1 MKKIMLIIMILFLIS
16 PIYAEAKPINP
27 LDENITYSLR
37 AGGGSSGGG
46 SSGGGGRTSSRNGST
61 SSSQSNPIS
70 KLISYFF
77 ITITILGSCIV
88 FYFKVLKSAINS
100 KRYLRI
106 LGKKEI
112 SWKYKSIERQ
122 AIETY
127 YSVQESWTKMD
138 MTDSKKYMSEDLYD
152 SFIVKLNFMEM
163 NNKRNVLKKIKLRD
177 IKPVSIYDDENDDKD
192 YVWFYIKGSMI
203 DYIINTETN
212 EVLEGKTYPTSFIEF
227 WKFTR
232 KGKDKWILTKIKQ
245 QEEANTIEFQ

>member
-16 PIYAEAKPINP
+16 PIYAEAKTTNS
-27 LDENITYSLR
+27 LNENITYSLR

-46 SSGGGGRTSSRNGST
+46 SSGGGGRTSSRNGSA
-61 SSSQSNPIS
+61 SSSHSDPIS

-77 ITITILGSCIV
+77 ITITIFGSSIV

-112 SWKYKSIERQ
+112 SWKYKSIEKQ

-232 KGKDKWILTKIKQ
+232 KGKDKWVLTKIKQ